1 MCFRTHLLCSLQWMP
16 QQVID
21 LGEGFRLW
29 QKTIWALWI
38 AENKVMAVVV
48 VWKQMDWI
56 SCSHEST
63 NSRAVC
69 HMLAVIWPLV
79 IDSWLQCLFAAALLC
94 VNFLIP
100 LLTNLEVCCH
110 ESKLPSRAWRKRQ
123 DELFEGSLQPWIKQT
138 YHLCNHTKTQQITHS
153 RNKQKS
159 LNMLKLKPREFSQE
173 QIKGKVYLYHRMNS
187 GMQSCPSWR
196 LTVFLD

>member
-1 MCFRTHLLCSLQWMP
+1 MCFRARLLCSLQWMS

-21 LGEGFRLW
+21 LVESFRLW

-38 AENKVMAVVV
+38 AENKVMAVAV

-100 LLTNLEVCCH
+100 LLTNLEVCCR
-110 ESKLPSRAWRKRQ
+110 ESKLPSRAWREWQ
-123 DELFEGSLQPWIKQT
+123 DELSEGSLQPCVKQT
-138 YHLCNHTKTQQITHS
+138 YHPYNHTKTQQKTHL

-173 QIKGKVYLYHRMNS
+173 
-187 GMQSCPSWR
+187 
-196 LTVFLD
+196 